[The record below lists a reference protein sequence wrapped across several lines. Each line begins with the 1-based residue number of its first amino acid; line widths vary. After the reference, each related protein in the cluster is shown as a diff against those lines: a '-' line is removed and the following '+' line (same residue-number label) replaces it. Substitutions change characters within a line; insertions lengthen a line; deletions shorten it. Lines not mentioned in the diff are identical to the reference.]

1 MWTSDL
7 QSAGD
12 SLQLQSDDQAA
23 AAAAA
28 AAAGAVPK
36 TDDVHPHH
44 STQVDLS
51 PASDLHRQTWPRD
64 INRTMAD

>member
-1 MWTSDL
+1 MMWTSDL

-12 SLQLQSDDQAA
+12 SLQLQSDDQVVAA
-23 AAAAA
+23 AAS
-28 AAAGAVPK
+28 GAVPK
-36 TDDVHPHH
+36 TDDVYPHH